1 MGNKILEMFQDWVQ
15 DGTMAIFNILSEF
28 VFGYDGITG
37 YATTLYGLF
46 VFFGGILLVVMV
58 LVKILIYQLSEAE
71 GSTEA
76 DIWTI
81 LVNIV
86 KSSSMVLI
94 LPAFLYFI
102 MDQFVKPIGT
112 FMFNS
117 IGALTIEDIKILQH
131 SESFVEI
138 FNTTFST
145 LIVSTLIMVVIGV
158 FLVKV
163 CIVHAELLI
172 LELTSVFA
180 AITIINDEH
189 NYMGIWWR
197 EFLSQIV
204 TLLLEIVSMLL
215 FTQIL
220 MSDDFNWVKLA
231 GLIGMGFVIIKGP
244 SVAKSMWFTTGS
256 GRSTISGAKMVASAA
271 IRRR

>member
-1 MGNKILEMFQDWVQ
+1 MGDKILRMFQEWVK
-15 DGTMAIFNILSEF
+15 DGTTTIFNILSEF
-28 VFGYDGITG
+28 IFGYEGLNGFVTN
-37 YATTLYGLF
+37 LYGVF

-58 LVKILIYQLSEAE
+58 LVKIIIYQLSEA
-71 GSTEA
+71 
-76 DIWTI
+76 DIWSI
-81 LVNIV
+81 IIGIM

-94 LPAFLYFI
+94 LQTLLYFI
-102 MDQFVKPIGT
+102 MDRFVQPLGNY
-112 FMFNS
+112 MFGS
-117 IGALTIEDIKILQH
+117 IGILTIEDLKSLQD
-131 SESFVEI
+131 SEKFVQI

-145 LIVSTLIMVVIGV
+145 LVASTLIMVVIGV

-163 CIVHAELLI
+163 CIVHAGLLI

-180 AITIINDEH
+180 AITIIDDEY

-256 GRSTISGAKMVASAA
+256 GRSTISGAKMVANAA

>member
-1 MGNKILEMFQDWVQ
+1 MGNRILEMFQEWVQ
-15 DGTMAIFNILSEF
+15 DGTTTIFNILSEF
-28 VFGYDGITG
+28 VFGYEGLNG
-37 YATTLYGLF
+37 FATNLYGVF

-71 GSTEA
+71 GSIEA
-76 DIWTI
+76 DIWSI
-81 LVNIV
+81 LMGIM

-94 LPAFLYFI
+94 LPALLYFI
-102 MDQFVKPIGT
+102 MDQFVQPLGDY
-112 FMFNS
+112 MFS
-117 IGALTIEDIKILQH
+117 SVGGLTIEDLESLQA
-131 SESFVEI
+131 SDNFVQI

-145 LIVSTLIMVVIGV
+145 LVASILIMVVIGV

-180 AITIINDEH
+180 AITIINDEQ

>member
-1 MGNKILEMFQDWVQ
+1 MGNRILEMFQEWVQ
-15 DGTMAIFNILSEF
+15 DGTTTLFNILSEF
-28 VFGYDGITG
+28 IFGYDGLNG
-37 YATTLYGLF
+37 FATNLYGVF

-71 GSTEA
+71 GSAEA
-76 DIWTI
+76 DIWSI
-81 LVNIV
+81 IINVL
-86 KSSSMVLI
+86 KSSSMVI
-94 LPAFLYFI
+94 VLPALLFFI
-102 MDQFVKPIGT
+102 MNQFVQPIGDY
-112 FMFNS
+112 MFNS
-117 IGALTIEDIKILQH
+117 VGGLTIEDLESLQA
-131 SESFVEI
+131 SDNFVQI

-145 LIVSTLIMVVIGV
+145 LVASILIMVVIGV

-180 AITIINDEH
+180 AVTIINDEY

-220 MSDDFNWVKLA
+220 MSDEFNWVKLA

-256 GRSTISGAKMVASAA
+256 GRSTISGAKMLANAA